1 MNGPSMYRLKPVYEI
16 PQNLDLPDCMYK
28 LKNPAAITVQKSN
41 ETVGKDKKM
50 LSSIMDK
57 EPLPELTAL
66 EAKWDN
72 LSEQLMQLKLQISEI
87 RKNVEPVCRLTGYPL
102 CDSNLLDSLKILH
115 GAVINARP
123 SSPPFS
129 LLLLKHLHRSSVPI
143 ILNTHIHSSVS
154 NFPTSLKWFDESKK
168 EAATKTLNLHLIW
181 KEDLLD
187 TELVMN
193 PVKQLPIKGEVN
205 ILRLFARSGLSL
217 LKYPLDDILKTTNVD
232 NILDLCHRLAHA
244 DTTKDRS
251 FLIRMLTGKLGRN
264 PYFGGEEMNIVDICC
279 WSILKQIYDIV
290 GQDLPPT
297 LSKWYQKVDSIV
309 F

>member
-1 MNGPSMYRLKPVYEI
+1 
-16 PQNLDLPDCMYK
+16 
-28 LKNPAAITVQKSN
+28 
-41 ETVGKDKKM
+41 
-50 LSSIMDK
+50 
-57 EPLPELTAL
+57 
-66 EAKWDN
+66 
-72 LSEQLMQLKLQISEI
+72 
-87 RKNVEPVCRLTGYPL
+87 
-102 CDSNLLDSLKILH
+102 
-115 GAVINARP
+115 
-123 SSPPFS
+123 
-129 LLLLKHLHRSSVPI
+129 
-143 ILNTHIHSSVS
+143 
-154 NFPTSLKWFDESKK
+154 
-168 EAATKTLNLHLIW
+168 
-181 KEDLLD
+181 
-187 TELVMN
+187 MN